1 MKIILL
7 CDVKKQGK
15 KGEIIEVKEGYGNFL
30 IKNKQA
36 VLATTTGVNRLNEEK
51 KQKKEEEEKL
61 INECEKI
68 KKQIESIEL
77 IFKVKTGAND
87 KVFGS
92 ISAKQIE
99 EELKKKGFNIN
110 KKQIK
115 INDAISSLGY
125 HNINIELHKSVI
137 ANLKIQLTK
146 WGEVW
151 IVG

>member
-51 KQKKEEEEKL
+51 KQRQEQEENLIKEY
-61 INECEKI
+61 EKI
-68 KKQIESIEL
+68 KKQLEL
-77 IFKVKTGAND
+77 LTLNFKVKTGAND

-110 KKQIK
+110 KKHIK

-146 WGEVW
+146 
-151 IVG
+151 

>member
-7 CDVKKQGK
+7 SDVRKQGK

-51 KQKKEEEEKL
+51 KNKAKEEEKF
-61 INECEKI
+61 IKECEKI
-68 KKQIESIEL
+68 KNKLESITL
-77 IFKVKTGAND
+77 IFKVKTGAQD

-99 EELKKKGFNIN
+99 EELKNKKININ
-110 KKQIK
+110 KKQIV
-115 INDAISSLGY
+115 INNTISSLGF
-125 HNINIELHKSVI
+125 HNVDIELHKKVK
-137 ANLKIQLTK
+137 AKLKIQLVK
-146 WGEVW
+146 
-151 IVG
+151 

>member
-1 MKIILL
+1 MKVILL

-51 KQKKEEEEKL
+51 KQKQEQEENL
-61 INECEKI
+61 IKECEKI
-68 KKQIESIEL
+68 KKQLEEL
-77 IFKVKTGAND
+77 TLNFKVKTGAND

-115 INDAISSLGY
+115 INDTISSLGF
-125 HNINIELHKSVI
+125 HNIDIELHKSVI

-146 WGEVW
+146 
-151 IVG
+151 

>member
-7 CDVKKQGK
+7 SDIKKQGK

-51 KQKKEEEEKL
+51 KNKELEEEKL
-61 INECEKI
+61 IKECENIKAKLEKI
-68 KKQIESIEL
+68 TL
-77 IFKVKTGAND
+77 TFKVKTGAAD

-99 EELKKKGFNIN
+99 EELQNQKYNIN

-115 INDAISSLGY
+115 INNPLSSLGY
-125 HNINIELHKSVI
+125 HNIDIELHKKVT
-137 ANLKIQLTK
+137 AKLKVQLVK
-146 WGEVW
+146 
-151 IVG
+151 

>member
-7 CDVKKQGK
+7 SDVKKQGK

-51 KQKKEEEEKL
+51 KNKALEEEKL
-61 INECEKI
+61 IKECEKI
-68 KKQIESIEL
+68 KSKLEKITL
-77 IFKVKTGAND
+77 TFKVKTGAAD

-92 ISAKQIE
+92 VSAKQIE
-99 EELKKKGFNIN
+99 EELQKQKYNIN

-115 INDAISSLGY
+115 INNSLSSLGY
-125 HNINIELHKSVI
+125 HNVDIELPKKVT
-137 ANLKIQLTK
+137 ATLKIQLVK
-146 WGEVW
+146 
-151 IVG
+151 